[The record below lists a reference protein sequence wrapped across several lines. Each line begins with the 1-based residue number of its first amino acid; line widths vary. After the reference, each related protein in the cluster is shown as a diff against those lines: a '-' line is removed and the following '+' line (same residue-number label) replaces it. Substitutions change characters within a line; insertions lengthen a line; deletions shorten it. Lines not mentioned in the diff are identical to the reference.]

1 MKLVRSETEDG
12 VGKYMLVPTR
22 RMRHLRAKIEAL
34 KASITNGPTSVA
46 HAEEEEVGRLAGME
60 MELRKITQALAT
72 LEAAD
77 SLITGDNKAPDAE
90 KFFVIRFK
98 DKFALPA
105 LLAYV
110 EAVYDSADAAREE
123 SRRALTDM
131 SMADPSSEKDTAAQL
146 AAREFVN
153 TADELEEY
161 ATSLMHHAVTPIR
174 RLAQENATKL
184 PD

>member
-1 MKLVRSETEDG
+1 MKLVRSETADG
-12 VGKYMLVPTR
+12 LGKYMLVPTR
-22 RMRHLRAKIEAL
+22 RMRQLREEIAAV
-34 KASITNGPTSVA
+34 KASLAEGSPSVA
-46 HAEEEEVGRLAGME
+46 HAEEEGARLAC
-60 MELRKITQALAT
+60 MELELHKITQALAT

-98 DKFALPA
+98 DKFAFPA
-105 LLAYV
+105 LSTYV
-110 EAVYDSADAAREE
+110 EAVYDAADAAREE
-123 SRRALTDM
+123 SRQALNAM
-131 SMADPSSEKDTAAQL
+131 SAEGVSPENDSAAQL
-146 AAREFVN
+146 AADGLVD

-161 ATSLMHHAVTPIR
+161 ATSLMHHVVTPIR